1 MSEDFTIY
9 YKNTMFMAGNAQGR
23 AEGKTEER
31 NLIFQLIRLV
41 SAGKTDQ
48 EILSEVKEASLDDIK
63 AVRESLK

>member
-1 MSEDFTIY
+1 
-9 YKNTMFMAGNAQGR
+9 MAGNAQGR

-48 EILSEVKEASLDDIK
+48 EIISEVKEASLDDIK

>member
-9 YKNTMFMAGNAQGR
+9 YNNTMFMAGNAQGR

-63 AVRESLK
+63 AVSESLK